1 MGRPYPA
8 ISADRGEIPAYADR
22 TSAMSNYRPLA
33 SPGRRFAWN
42 NWDGSPSSD
51 VTLRWENEGWTAELR
66 LEADDATVAF
76 RLSAQWRIQ
85 QMLLFRDMEEA
96 DLWLA
101 TDGRGH
107 WGEMNGAHR
116 TELDGSLD
124 IDFANT
130 PFTNSVV
137 THRLPLHVGHTADIQ
152 VISVDVE
159 TLELRKVTHRYTRT
173 GLREWTYTSLATG
186 AEATATVDEH
196 GFVIDEEGG
205 FRRAD

>member
-1 MGRPYPA
+1 
-8 ISADRGEIPAYADR
+8 
-22 TSAMSNYRPLA
+22 MSNYRPLA
-33 SPGRRFAWN
+33 SPGRSFVWN
-42 NWDGSPSSD
+42 HWDGSPSSRAD
-51 VTLRWENEGWTAELR
+51 LRWENEGWTAELR

-101 TDGRGH
+101 TDGKGH

-116 TELDGSLD
+116 TELDGAFD

-130 PFTNSVV
+130 PFTNSVI
-137 THRLPLHVGHTADIQ
+137 THRLPLHVGHTADIR
-152 VISVDVE
+152 VICVDVE
-159 TLELRKVTHRYTRT
+159 TLALTKMTQRYTRT
-173 GLREWTYTSLATG
+173 GMHTWSYTSLAAG
-186 AEATATVDEH
+186 AESGATVDEF

-205 FRRAD
+205 FRRAGTD

>member
-1 MGRPYPA
+1 
-8 ISADRGEIPAYADR
+8 
-22 TSAMSNYRPLA
+22 MSNYRPLA
-33 SPGRRFAWN
+33 SPGRSFTWN
-42 NWDGSPSSD
+42 HWDGSPSSRAD
-51 VTLRWENEGWTAELR
+51 LRWENEGWTAEVR

-101 TDGRGH
+101 TDGKGH

-116 TELDGSLD
+116 TELDGALD

-130 PFTNSVV
+130 PFTNSVI

-159 TLELRKVTHRYTRT
+159 TLALTKVTQRYTRT
-173 GLREWTYTSLATG
+173 ATHGWRYTSLAAG
-186 AEATATVDEH
+186 ADTDATVDEH
-196 GFVIDEEGG
+196 GFVIDEDGG
-205 FRRAD
+205 FRRADVD